1 MGMFQ
6 KNRLL
11 LIGSAAI
18 ATAAMVAPVAEAS
31 TYTVSKGDTLSKIA
45 NANKTTVGQLKK
57 WNNLQNDFLYVG
69 QTLTVQAGTQSTA
82 SKKVGTPNKQS
93 VDSTKSVATGKQSA
107 SAKTQGSSTASATT
121 NATSS
126 TYTVVKG
133 DNLSKIA
140 KAVNTTVADIKK
152 WNGLSSD
159 AIFVGQKLKIGE
171 GKMAASSPQD
181 STKQSG
187 QANDTKAGSTANMQ
201 TYQVM
206 KGDSLSKIA
215 AKFNVGVADIKN
227 WNQLNS
233 DLIYVGQVLKIN
245 STISQGEA
253 EAVFNP
259 KEILATDQKINGK
272 LSQEKAIKNNVT
284 ATGQAV
290 YSKVIELAN
299 SLTGT
304 PYLFAGNSP
313 AGFDCSGFVQYV
325 YSNAGINLIRKSSY
339 DYFMSDTTIVE
350 NPIPGDIVFFKNT
363 YIEGISHMGIY
374 IGADQFIHAGSNG
387 VQVSKLSFDYWAS
400 KFVAF
405 KRFNQL
411 K

>member
-1 MGMFQ
+1 MIQ

-11 LIGSAAI
+11 LISSAAI

-31 TYTVSKGDTLSKIA
+31 SYTVGKGDTLSKIA
-45 NANKTTVGQLKK
+45 NANKTTVGQLKQ
-57 WNNLQNDFLYVG
+57 WNNLKNDFLYVG
-69 QTLTVQAGTQSTA
+69 QILTVNAG
-82 SKKVGTPNKQS
+82 KQS
-93 VDSTKSVATGKQSA
+93 IDSNKAGATGKQPVN
-107 SAKTQGSSTASATT
+107 AKTQSTSKTTAAT
-121 NATSS
+121 NATS

-171 GKMAASSPQD
+171 GKKIASTPQV
-181 STKQSG
+181 STKPSV
-187 QANDTKAGSTANMQ
+187 QANTSKDVSATNMQ

-215 AKFNVGVADIKN
+215 AKFNVGVTDIKN
-227 WNQLNS
+227 WNQLNT

-245 STISQGEA
+245 STTSPGDP

-259 KEILATDQKINGK
+259 KEIVATDQKIDGK
-272 LSQEKAIKNNVT
+272 LSQETAVKNNVS
-284 ATGQAV
+284 AAGQAV
-290 YSKVIELAN
+290 YSKVMELAN

-325 YSNAGINLIRKSSY
+325 YSNAGINLVRKSSN
-339 DYFMSDTTIVE
+339 DYFMIDTTIVE

-374 IGADQFIHAGSNG
+374 IGDDQFIHAGSNG

-405 KRFNQL
+405 KRFNQV

>member
-1 MGMFQ
+1 M
-6 KNRLL
+6 
-11 LIGSAAI
+11 
-18 ATAAMVAPVAEAS
+18 
-31 TYTVSKGDTLSKIA
+31 
-45 NANKTTVGQLKK
+45 NAK
-57 WNNLQNDFLYVG
+57 
-69 QTLTVQAGTQSTA
+69 TQST
-82 SKKVGTPNKQS
+82 SKT
-93 VDSTKSVATGKQSA
+93 
-107 SAKTQGSSTASATT
+107 TAAT
-121 NATSS
+121 NATS

-171 GKMAASSPQD
+171 GKKIASTPQV
-181 STKQSG
+181 STKPSV
-187 QANDTKAGSTANMQ
+187 QANTSKDVSATNMQ

-215 AKFNVGVADIKN
+215 AKFNVGVTDIKN
-227 WNQLNS
+227 WNQLNT

-245 STISQGEA
+245 STTSPGDP

-259 KEILATDQKINGK
+259 KEIVATDQKIDGK
-272 LSQEKAIKNNVT
+272 LSQETAVKNNVS
-284 ATGQAV
+284 AAGQAV
-290 YSKVIELAN
+290 YSKVMELAN

-325 YSNAGINLIRKSSY
+325 YSNAGINLVRKSSN
-339 DYFMSDTTIVE
+339 DYFMIDTTIVE

-374 IGADQFIHAGSNG
+374 IGDDQFIHAGSNG

-405 KRFNQL
+405 KRFNQV